1 MLLDKLFCFLVVVDS
16 CVLAPMD
23 ASSSVV
29 TLRFGRPGL
38 RRCCLL
44 LRLLDEDRVLPVVDL
59 FDEMELDLLN
69 LLPGGPEDRGREV
82 LLLRRLL
89 LIGLSFFSSSTCA
102 LLLDKL
108 REKERIIL
116 ILLPR

>member
-29 TLRFGRPGL
+29 TLRFGRPGW

-44 LRLLDEDRVLPVVDL
+44 LRLLGEDRLPPFVLLSQALPVDL

-69 LLPGGPEDRGREV
+69 LLSGGPDCGREV
-82 LLLRRLL
+82 LLLR
-89 LIGLSFFSSSTCA
+89 
-102 LLLDKL
+102 
-108 REKERIIL
+108 
-116 ILLPR
+116 

>member
-29 TLRFGRPGL
+29 TLRFGRPW

-44 LRLLDEDRVLPVVDL
+44 LRLLGEDRVSLPVDL

-82 LLLRRLL
+82 LLLR
-89 LIGLSFFSSSTCA
+89 
-102 LLLDKL
+102 
-108 REKERIIL
+108 
-116 ILLPR
+116 